1 MLPSVAR
8 LKANSSEGE
17 KPSFLETVSLITFLA
32 GLLVAIG
39 LLAALCWSAY
49 ALSCSLL
56 PGASLLVR
64 LCGSA
69 VLAIWIPIAI
79 FWALAPGHLFRIW
92 VVTPLL
98 GGFTWAIHRRW
109 GQAAKAEFHSDI
121 RKAREAWAS
130 LGWTRW
136 LSLVVLLPTASLV
149 LRGVGA
155 PPLAWDALTYHLV
168 HAARY
173 VQTGGL
179 APERA
184 PDAWGYY
191 EYFPNG
197 GDILWAWAMLSLRGP
212 ELVPVA
218 GLLIHLALLLGVMA
232 CSREFGASRQ
242 GSFLLGL
249 AATSSPSILP
259 YVASAYVDS
268 LVASLFSLGLLFL
281 FRTARRPSAAPILM
295 ATAAWVT
302 NAGVKQAALPFL
314 AIALPILVVQLVLTL
329 RPRSRALL
337 VIAGLV
343 GASLPGTAHYVRT
356 GLETGNPLYP
366 MSLFGTPGNEQL
378 RLLLR
383 GEFDQHLPQPSVKEL
398 AMRLVSET
406 RSGYPH
412 RNFGPGLILIGI
424 LALCGIPAMGRH
436 QPPWLLI
443 LLGFAAINIV
453 PMLSDDMSV
462 YRFGLW
468 YISGRLF
475 GPAFLC
481 IVLLC
486 SRTSEGFGQFILAV
500 AIVLSV
506 AFSFPLGLGSIGWM
520 QAGLVSLLAAL
531 SIVPIA
537 MLWRRRI
544 GPLPLV
550 AASATGLVLFGAG
563 LYGLR
568 GWTRIPTYRAAFEGR
583 TFDVHP
589 LDPASVAWELWHYL
603 DQASPL
609 RLAVTGGFDTYGHN
623 VFRFPL
629 FGSRLQNRIE
639 YVPVTQDGSVF
650 DTWPPK
656 PPTSPLDP
664 EAWLHRLRQ
673 RRIDYVVVLPPVEV
687 PELALMASRSE
698 RFRVIVPGSPHR
710 GFAARL
716 LHP

>member
-1 MLPSVAR
+1 
-8 LKANSSEGE
+8 
-17 KPSFLETVSLITFLA
+17 
-32 GLLVAIG
+32 
-39 LLAALCWSAY
+39 
-49 ALSCSLL
+49 
-56 PGASLLVR
+56 
-64 LCGSA
+64 
-69 VLAIWIPIAI
+69 
-79 FWALAPGHLFRIW
+79 
-92 VVTPLL
+92 
-98 GGFTWAIHRRW
+98 
-109 GQAAKAEFHSDI
+109 
-121 RKAREAWAS
+121 
-130 LGWTRW
+130 
-136 LSLVVLLPTASLV
+136 
-149 LRGVGA
+149 
-155 PPLAWDALTYHLV
+155 
-168 HAARY
+168 
-173 VQTGGL
+173 
-179 APERA
+179 
-184 PDAWGYY
+184 
-191 EYFPNG
+191 
-197 GDILWAWAMLSLRGP
+197 
-212 ELVPVA
+212 
-218 GLLIHLALLLGVMA
+218 MA

-281 FRTARRPSAAPILM
+281 FRTTRRPSAAHIFL

-302 NAGVKQAALPFL
+302 NAGVKHAALPFL
-314 AIALPILVVQLVLTL
+314 AIALPILVVQLVLTV

-343 GASLPGTAHYVRT
+343 CISLPGTAHYIRT

-366 MSLFGTPGNEQL
+366 MSFFGTPGNEQL

-383 GEFDQHLPQPSVKEL
+383 GEFDRHLPQPSIKEL

-406 RSGYPH
+406 RTGYPH

-424 LALCGIPAMGRH
+424 LAVSGIPGIMRQ
-436 QPPWLLI
+436 QPLLLLL
-443 LLGFAAINIV
+443 LLGFAAINIL
-453 PMLSDDMSV
+453 PMFSDDMSV

-486 SRTSEGFGQFILAV
+486 SRTSQGFGHFLLAV

-531 SIVPIA
+531 SILPIA
-537 MLWRRRI
+537 ILWRRRV

-589 LDPASVAWELWHYL
+589 LDSASVTWKLWKYL
-603 DQASPL
+603 DQKSPL
-609 RLAVTGGFDTYGHN
+609 RLAVTSGFQTYGHH
-623 VFRFPL
+623 VYRFPL
-629 FGSRLQNRIE
+629 FGSRLQNQIE
-639 YVPVTQDGSVF
+639 YVPVTRDGSVF
-650 DTWPPK
+650 DSWPQK
-656 PPTSPLDP
+656 QPPSPLDP
-664 EAWLHRLRQ
+664 EAWLRRLQ
-673 RRIDYVVVLPPVEV
+673 ERRIDYVVVLPPVQV
-687 PELALMASRSE
+687 PEVAFFALRPDL
-698 RFRVIVPGSPHR
+698 FRVIVMGSPHR
-710 GFAARL
+710 GFAAQL
-716 LHP
+716 NQP